1 MHADLR
7 KMSIPRLLDGIFLH
21 IVIEQTWGGGVNDIL
36 LPKGPPFCSRDSPL
50 HLLDSLFPLPEE
62 RHLSMLEI
70 GEKERNH
77 LFKSYTD
84 SE

>member
-36 LPKGPPFCSRDSPL
+36 LPKGPPIVLQGFPPYTRFALPAARGKISLNARDW
-50 HLLDSLFPLPEE
+50 
-62 RHLSMLEI
+62 
-70 GEKERNH
+70 
-77 LFKSYTD
+77 
-84 SE
+84 